1 MMQEARLERRL
12 VRAIER
18 RGGKAW
24 KLTVPGRRG
33 VQDRLVLMPL
43 GRLWFV
49 EMKAS
54 GKRPRPLQ
62 VHRAEELRALGFDV
76 RTISTEAELLAFLAE
91 VDAHA
96 V

>member
-1 MMQEARLERRL
+1 
-12 VRAIER
+12 
-18 RGGKAW
+18 
-24 KLTVPGRRG
+24 
-33 VQDRLVLMPL
+33 MPIS
-43 GRLWFV
+43 RLWFV
-49 EMKAS
+49 EMKAP